1 VTAAGASATRAS
13 SVSKGGSRYEVLFE
27 PVQLGPVTARNR
39 FFQVPH
45 CNGMGRVRPAAM
57 AEMRGVKAEGGWAV
71 VCTEEVQCHWSSD
84 LAPFVEGSLI
94 DQDDLPMHELM
105 VEKVHAHGALAGCEL
120 VHAGHHSANLE
131 IRTAPMGVG
140 SLPTTEIH
148 PVQARAMSGR
158 EIADLRRWHRQGV
171 QRAIRAG
178 YDLVY
183 VYAGHGLSILQ
194 AFLSRR
200 FNKRNDA
207 YGGSLENRARLLRE
221 TLEDT
226 LELADGRVAVAC
238 RLCVDELM
246 GAQGLER
253 PEIEELLG
261 MLSELPDLW
270 DFMVGDWDF
279 DSLTSRFGEEGW
291 QEPYVRGLKALTSK
305 PVVGVGR
312 FTSADTMVRMIRD
325 GVLDMIGSARPSIA
339 DPFLPNKIREGRWE
353 DIRECIGCNICVAG
367 DWTYTSMR
375 CTQNPTVG
383 EEWRRGW
390 HPERIRPRASG
401 AKVLV
406 VGAGPAGL
414 EAAISLGQRGYEVVL
429 ADAAPRTLGG
439 RVALEARLPG
449 LAAWIRVVD
458 YRLAQLR
465 RLKNVEIARASTVT
479 AEEVLR
485 YDFDHVAV
493 ATGARW
499 RDDGVGRAAIDPVP
513 IAQGLEVL
521 TPDHLLRGTLP
532 AGARIVLFDDDHY
545 YMGGV
550 LAELLAAAGKQV
562 TLVTPQ
568 ALVSA
573 WTENTMEQP
582 RIHARLAGAG
592 VSIVLSH
599 ALISASPEGT
609 RFACV
614 YTGRETVL
622 PADALVLVTA
632 REPCDGLA
640 IELAEVEQG
649 PAVEAIGDAL
659 APGTIAH
666 AVWDGHRYAEEFDDP
681 AARDPDRIPF
691 RREIVALPNS

>member
-1 VTAAGASATRAS
+1 MSKRAS
-13 SVSKGGSRYEVLFE
+13 RYDVLFE
-27 PVQLGPVTARNR
+27 PVTIGPVTARNR

-45 CNGMGRVRPAAM
+45 CNGMGRVRPAAL

-71 VCTEEVQCHWSSD
+71 VCTEEVQCYWGSD
-84 LAPFVEGSLI
+84 IAPFVEGSLI
-94 DQDDLPMHELM
+94 DEDDLPMHELM

-120 VHAGHHSANLE
+120 VHSGHHTANLE
-131 IRTAPMGVG
+131 IRTPPLGVA
-140 SLPTTEIH
+140 SLPVTGIH
-148 PVQARAMSGR
+148 PVQARAMAAR
-158 EIADLRRWHRQGV
+158 DIVDMRRWHRQGV
-171 QRAIRAG
+171 QRAMRAG

-183 VYAGHGLSILQ
+183 VYAGHGLSTIQ

-207 YGGSLENRARLLRE
+207 YGGPLENRARLLRE

-226 LELADGRVAVAC
+226 LEVADGRVAVAC
-238 RLCVDELM
+238 RLCVDELV
-246 GAQGLER
+246 GADGLER

-261 MLSELPDLW
+261 MLGELPDLW

-279 DSLTSRFGEEGW
+279 DSLTSRFADEGS

-339 DPFLPNKIREGRWE
+339 DPFLPNKIRDGRWE

-367 DWTYTSMR
+367 DWTNTSMR
-375 CTQNPTVG
+375 CTQNPTMG

-390 HPERIRPRASG
+390 HPERIRAKESG
-401 AKVLV
+401 AKILV

-414 EAAISLGQRGYEVVL
+414 EAAMSLGQRGYDVVL
-429 ADAAPRTLGG
+429 ADAAPRVLGG

-465 RLKNVEIARASTVT
+465 RLKNVELARGSTVT
-479 AEEVLR
+479 AGEVLR

-499 RDDGVGRAAIDPVP
+499 RADGVGRSTLDPIP
-513 IAQGLEVL
+513 LAEGLKVL
-521 TPDHLLRGTLP
+521 TPDDLLRGRLP
-532 AGARIVLFDDDHY
+532 AGDRVVLFDDDHY
-545 YMGGV
+545 YIGGA
-550 LAELLAAAGKQV
+550 LAELLAAAGKEV

-582 RIHARLAGAG
+582 RIHARLAAAG

-599 ALISASPEGT
+599 SLISASSERI
-609 RFACV
+609 RFVCV
-614 YTGRETVL
+614 YTGGETVL

-632 REPCDGLA
+632 RVPCDDLA
-640 IELAEVEQG
+640 TEVAEAEHG
-649 PAVEAIGDAL
+649 PVVQAIGDAL

-681 AARDPDRIPF
+681 AARDHDRVPF
-691 RREIVALPNS
+691 RREIVAVARA